1 MIPGDNLFLVATV
14 SLLLG
19 MHQTSAASPAAL
31 TPKAFANFSPGFER
45 SENPGIVIKRK
56 TNPERVRQLPNP
68 FRVQSY
74 FFHRVPGLS
83 LRSNPGLSLAN
94 AFGVRPW
101 RDTVVQTD
109 E

>member
-45 SENPGIVIKRK
+45 SENPGIIIKRK
-56 TNPERVRQLPNP
+56 TNPEGVRQLPNP

-74 FFHRVPGLS
+74 FLPRPRVVAALQPWAEIGQR
-83 LRSNPGLSLAN
+83 LR
-94 AFGVRPW
+94 R
-101 RDTVVQTD
+101 
-109 E
+109 